1 MTGDGQATAERRDVK
16 PAPFAYEAPSD
27 VRDVV
32 ALLRNHGAKARLLAG
47 GQSLMPVLNFRLG
60 RPSLLI
66 DLNRVAGLSFIE
78 DRGGHLAI
86 GAMTRES
93 EIEDSPLIRR
103 HAPLLF
109 EATRHIGHRAIRNRG
124 TIGGSLSH
132 ADPAAEYPAAALAL
146 DATMVVLGHRG
157 ERRIA
162 AAAFFDGALTTTIAE
177 DEMLVRIELPKA
189 AAGGGAAFAEIARR
203 AGDFALAGVGAVV
216 TLAGEAVAD
225 VRLAACGAGPGP
237 MRLRRAEQ
245 ALRSAGLG
253 EVGVRTAARAAMAE
267 VEPATDIHASADYR
281 RRLVGVMTARAI
293 TDAVARAG
301 RDMTREARA

>member
-1 MTGDGQATAERRDVK
+1 MK
-16 PAPFAYEAPSD
+16 PAPFAYEAPTD
-27 VRDVV
+27 VEGVV
-32 ALLRNHGAKARLLAG
+32 ALLRNRGANARLLAG

-60 RPSLLI
+60 RPQLLI
-66 DLNRVAGLSFIE
+66 DLNRVAGLAFIDE
-78 DRGGHLAI
+78 RNGHLAI

-93 EIEDSPLIRR
+93 EIEDSALVRR
-103 HAPLLF
+103 HVQLLH
-109 EATRHIGHRAIRNRG
+109 EATKHIGHRAIRNRG

-177 DEMLVRIELPKA
+177 DEMLVRIEVPKA
-189 AAGGGAAFAEIARR
+189 RPGSGAAFAEIARR

-216 TLAGEAVAD
+216 ALAGDTIAD

-237 MRLRRAEQ
+237 MRLGRAEQ
-245 ALRSAGLG
+245 ALRSAGIG
-253 EVGVRTAARAAMAE
+253 ENGVQAAARAAMAE

-281 RRLVGVMTARAI
+281 RRLVGVTAARAI
-293 TDAVARAG
+293 ADAVGRA
-301 RDMTREARA
+301 TAAT